1 MVARRLPV
9 SSAATPIRPLRIAQ
23 VAPPM
28 ERVPP
33 NAYGGTERIVHALVV
48 ELARRG
54 HDVTTFASGDSDVPG
69 TLVPV
74 VPTALRPAGFGGDPW
89 PHFCAEMLEVLA
101 REDEFDLIHIHL
113 EWANVLLA
121 RAAKTPVIGTFHG
134 RIDAPI
140 GVEVMRHA
148 TGGMVAISRAQA
160 RTYPEMRWEGIVH
173 NGLDLTAA
181 PFEPQRNDDLVFVGR
196 VAPEK
201 GIVEAM
207 EIARLAG
214 RQLRIAAKVG
224 TKPDER
230 AYHENVFLPA
240 LAKSDAD
247 YLGEVSTE
255 DRDKL
260 IAGAYAIVM
269 PGSWPEPF
277 GLVAIEALA
286 CGTPVLTRRV
296 GALPEII
303 REGVDG
309 FFGDDAAQLAF
320 LVDRVAGL
328 DREEIRRS
336 VLDRFS
342 AARMADGYER
352 IYADR
357 LRAAGRGELVPM
369 EMRDGTPGVTIS
381 RESNGRAGRPNG
393 SGELGS
399 VAVETGSKRPTGV
412 RSGAPGPDERA
423 SRRSA

>member
-1 MVARRLPV
+1 MVARRPPD
-9 SSAATPIRPLRIAQ
+9 SATNGAIRPLRIAQ
-23 VAPPM
+23 VAPPI

-33 NAYGGTERIVHALVV
+33 SAYGGTERIVGALVV

-54 HDVTTFASGDSDVPG
+54 HEVTTFASGDSDVPG

-74 VPTALRPAGFGGDPW
+74 VPKALRPSGFGGDPW
-89 PHFCAEMLEVLA
+89 PHFCAEILEVLS
-101 REDEFDLIHIHL
+101 REDDFDLIHIHL

-140 GVEVMRHA
+140 GLDVMRHD

-173 NGLDLTAA
+173 NGLDLTSA
-181 PFEPQRNDDLVFVGR
+181 PFEEQRSDDLVFVGR

-201 GIVEAM
+201 GIVEAI

-224 TKPDER
+224 TKPDEV
-230 AYHENVFLPA
+230 AYHQNVFLPA
-240 LAKSDAD
+240 LAKSDAE

-255 DRDKL
+255 DRDRL

-296 GALPEII
+296 GALPEIV

-320 LVDRVAGL
+320 LVDRIAPL
-328 DREEIRRS
+328 DRREIRRS
-336 VLDRFS
+336 VLERFS
-342 AARMADGYER
+342 AARMADDYER
-352 IYADR
+352 IYARR
-357 LRAAGRGELVPM
+357 LRGAGRDDLVAIPVNGAAGSIAVNGEAIAIEAETNGHTGRSQLGQEVGAI
-369 EMRDGTPGVTIS
+369 RHS
-381 RESNGRAGRPNG
+381 R
-393 SGELGS
+393 
-399 VAVETGSKRPTGV
+399 
-412 RSGAPGPDERA
+412 
-423 SRRSA
+423 

>member
-1 MVARRLPV
+1 MVARRPPV

-23 VAPPM
+23 IAPPM

-48 ELARRG
+48 ELAGRG
-54 HDVTTFASGDSDVPG
+54 HHVTTFASGDSDVPG

-74 VPTALRPAGFGGDPW
+74 VPKALRPTGFGGDPW
-89 PHFCAEMLEVLA
+89 PYFLAEMLEVLA
-101 REDEFDLIHIHL
+101 REDEFDLIHVHL

-121 RAAKTPVIGTFHG
+121 RAAQTPVVGTFHG

-140 GVEVMRHA
+140 GTDIMRHD
-148 TGGMVAISRAQA
+148 TGGMVAISRAHA
-160 RTYPEMRWEGIVH
+160 RTYPNMRWAGVVH

-201 GIVEAM
+201 GIVEAI

-247 YLGEVSTE
+247 YLGEVSTA

-296 GALPEII
+296 GALPEIV

-309 FFGDDAAQLAF
+309 FFGDDAAQIAF

-328 DREEIRRS
+328 DREEIRHS

-342 AARMADGYER
+342 AARMADGYEA
-352 IYADR
+352 IYADM
-357 LRAAGRGELVPM
+357 LRGAGRGELVPIQVHD
-369 EMRDGTPGVTIS
+369 EAPGVTINA
-381 RESNGRAGRPNG
+381 ESNGHAGRSNRG
-393 SGELGS
+393 TELGG
-399 VAVETGSKRPTGV
+399 VAVGTGSRRPTSV
-412 RSGAPGPDERA
+412 PSGALGPGETA
-423 SRRSA
+423 TRRSA

>member
-1 MVARRLPV
+1 MVARRPLDLP
-9 SSAATPIRPLRIAQ
+9 AARPIRPLRIAQ
-23 VAPPM
+23 VAPPI

-33 NAYGGTERIVHALVV
+33 SAYGGTERIVGALVV
-48 ELARRG
+48 ELDRRG
-54 HDVTTFASGDSDVPG
+54 HEVTTFASGDSEVPG
-69 TLVPV
+69 RLVPV
-74 VPTALRPAGFGGDPW
+74 VPKALRPSGFGGDPW
-89 PHFCAEMLEVLA
+89 PHFCAEILEVLA
-101 REDEFDLIHIHL
+101 REDDFDLIHIHL

-121 RAAKTPVIGTFHG
+121 RAARTPVVGTFHG

-140 GVEVMRHA
+140 GLDVMRHD

-160 RTYPEMRWEGIVH
+160 RTYPGMRWEGIVH

-181 PFEPQRNDDLVFVGR
+181 PFEEQRNDDLVFVGR

-224 TKPDER
+224 TKPDEL

-240 LAKSDAD
+240 LARSDAE
-247 YLGEVSTE
+247 YLGEISTE
-255 DRDKL
+255 DRDRL

-328 DREEIRRS
+328 DRQEIRRS

-352 IYADR
+352 IYAHRVGGSGRHDIVPIEVPAD
-357 LRAAGRGELVPM
+357 AAPVAVNGDAIGLDP
-369 EMRDGTPGVTIS
+369 
-381 RESNGRAGRPNG
+381 ESNRHAGRPNRG
-393 SGELGS
+393 PEGGA
-399 VAVETGSKRPTGV
+399 VAVETGSNGRRGAS
-412 RSGAPGPDERA
+412 SGTI
-423 SRRSA
+423 RRT